1 MLSLEELERIRNI
14 EDLSQK
20 VFSIKCDFVSESRI
34 GDLIKA
40 LRFQESRNFEI
51 KACILPMLESEV
63 LTQEESNWLTDL
75 RKLYFEDVCRVVK
88 FDSSTIEGLIDLYGG
103 KCDKRH
109 ETMFKSFAILN
120 ERNQRLIE
128 KGLKLSSQGINP
140 VSYNASITVTGAKS
154 QHLPSNQHKLHF
166 LTQTS
171 DLSEF
176 SSNIKKLPVRPF
188 LMNYE
193 YLRSKELQQTW
204 KIVEG
209 KVASFVANTDVYL
222 LVLLNVLLRNPIN
235 PDFQKWHDASKRLL
249 MKKLRSL
256 CGKDS
261 NVEALYDSFCND
273 SRCLLNIIQ
282 NVIQEGNTDPY

>member
-63 LTQEESNWLTDL
+63 LTQEESVWLTDL

-154 QHLPSNQHKLHF
+154 QHLLIVILVYSILSYNKVMFIWSQPHIYYLNSVEVISKTTLNEVTVRVIDNSSIRRAVLKKVHRVKF
-166 LTQTS
+166 LYR
-171 DLSEF
+171 F
-176 SSNIKKLPVRPF
+176 
-188 LMNYE
+188 
-193 YLRSKELQQTW
+193 
-204 KIVEG
+204 
-209 KVASFVANTDVYL
+209 
-222 LVLLNVLLRNPIN
+222 
-235 PDFQKWHDASKRLL
+235 
-249 MKKLRSL
+249 
-256 CGKDS
+256 
-261 NVEALYDSFCND
+261 
-273 SRCLLNIIQ
+273 
-282 NVIQEGNTDPY
+282 